1 MKFEQENLNQENKEE
16 NKEEKIEDNTVEEV
30 VETIDETAL
39 KKQENQALSSIRE
52 KIKNLVSNFKPEVV
66 KSPSSQYEPDNE
78 SENNT
83 YLNYHSWIT
92 ENLFIDGFISPTT
105 NNTVQVT
112 YGMNMGYSVGFNNN
126 YFKNVYYSLGYYS
139 KKFIENKQK
148 WSNIAIT
155 PIFKIDKSW
164 VLFSF
169 NYSFDYDD
177 ENRVNKNSL
186 IIDYLRPI
194 TNTIIFRF
202 GIQALDN
209 DDIDTNLLIGFSY
222 KL

>member
-1 MKFEQENLNQENKEE
+1 MKL
-16 NKEEKIEDNTVEEV
+16 KILFSLLKIV
-30 VETIDETAL
+30 VEDLFKYNIL
-39 KKQENQALSSIRE
+39 ILILFSSICFSD
-52 KIKNLVSNFKPEVV
+52 NLEDEELDFIFQSVIPADLSNISFGFRIL
-66 KSPSSQYEPDNE
+66 DNE